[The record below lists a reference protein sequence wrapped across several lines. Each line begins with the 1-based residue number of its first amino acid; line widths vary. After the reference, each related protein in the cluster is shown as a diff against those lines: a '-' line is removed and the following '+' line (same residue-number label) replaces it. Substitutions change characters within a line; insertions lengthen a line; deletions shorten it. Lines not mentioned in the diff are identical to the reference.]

1 MPSMS
6 TLRLSSLVAALFAW
20 VLLPLPAAAQEPVKI
35 RLGTLAPKG
44 SSYHRA
50 LQEMAEKW
58 RAAAGGGASFIIY
71 TDGTQGGEA
80 DMVRRMRVG
89 QLNGA
94 LLSGIGMSEIDNGVG
109 AMQFVPMLFRDWAE
123 VDFARERVRAT
134 LEKRMLERGFVVLF
148 WGDAGWVRY
157 FSKEPSVRPED
168 FKRAKM
174 WVNASDTKQ
183 GDLMKSLGY
192 QPVPLEVADIL
203 PGLQTGL
210 ISALPMGTFYA
221 LAGQFD
227 TVAKHMLDLRWAPL
241 LGGAVITRKAWDAM
255 TPAARDALKTAAEQA
270 GFKIR
275 ERGRQEDQE
284 AIEAMKKRGLTV
296 HPATP
301 EIQAEWRKLAEGAY
315 PRIRNEWVPP
325 EIFDQV
331 HAAVQDYRKQHG
343 K

>member
-1 MPSMS
+1 MLLLS
-6 TLRLSSLVAALFAW
+6 TLRLSSLVAVLFVW
-20 VLLPLPAAAQEPVKI
+20 TLLPQPAAAQEPVKI

-58 RAAAGGGASFIIY
+58 RAASGAGSSFLIY

-94 LLSGIGMSEIDNGVG
+94 LLSAIGMAEIDNGVG
-109 AMQFVPMLFRDWAE
+109 AIQFIPMLFRDWAE

-157 FSKEPSVRPED
+157 FAKEPSVRPED

-183 GDLMKSLGY
+183 SDLMKSLGY

-210 ISALPMGTFYA
+210 ITALPMGTFFA

-241 LGGAVITRKAWDAM
+241 LGGAVMTKKAWDAM
-255 TPAARDALKTAAEQA
+255 TPVARDALKAAAEHA
-270 GFKIR
+270 GVKIR

-284 AIEAMKKRGLTV
+284 AIEAMKKRGLIV
-296 HPATP
+296 HAVNA
-301 EIQAEWRKLAEGAY
+301 EIEAEWRKLAEGAY
-315 PRIRNEWVPP
+315 PRIRSEWVPP
-325 EIFDQV
+325 ELFDQV
-331 HAAVQDYRKQHG
+331 RAAVQDFRKQQG